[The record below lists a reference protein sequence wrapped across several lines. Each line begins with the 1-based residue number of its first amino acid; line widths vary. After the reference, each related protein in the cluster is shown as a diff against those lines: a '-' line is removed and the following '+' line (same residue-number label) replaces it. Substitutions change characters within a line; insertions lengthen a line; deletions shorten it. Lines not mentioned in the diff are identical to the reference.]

1 MKAKYYLKLL
11 FCFLLI
17 SPFFLHFSMAKNANK
32 TNAKTIRTKYDYF
45 STHNKED
52 INSNNFEKGKDP
64 FQPYQ
69 TGKSPQILKDFGE
82 EVKDGVR
89 LRKVVFYSRE
99 VQTATGKDTSKI
111 YAVIARPAKS
121 GRYPG
126 LLVLHGGGGFA
137 EIDKAKKWA
146 KQGYIALLLDEPG
159 IANPEKAPF
168 SSGPWKKFAYGESR
182 FIVIPD
188 ITNSTIF
195 DGVLSAVQG
204 LYLLRSQPGVIK
216 GKIGIVGI
224 SWGGYLTTIVSG
236 LANKMVNASFS
247 VFGSGFYDEGSL
259 FLKEL
264 DKMSTADRATWL
276 KYLDAGRRSKAIK
289 THFFI
294 AAAANDNWFYPP
306 AVMATLRSIKGPV
319 NNLFSPNSSH
329 KIELPGGTTG
339 ANPEQPGWLSME
351 QVYFDYF
358 LKGIGQPLPKIQEI
372 KTEKTSS
379 GNVLVRF
386 KVSSLLSVSIA
397 QISYSS
403 IVVGW
408 TERKWETVPAV
419 KSGNGWYMVEVPAK
433 ELRHSFDCFATIS
446 DSRPVSVSSY
456 LIRYE

>member
-1 MKAKYYLKLL
+1 MISRNQSRL
-11 FCFLLI
+11 FLFSFIL
-17 SPFFLHFSMAKNANK
+17 FFHLFS
-32 TNAKTIRTKYDYF
+32 F
-45 STHNKED
+45 SAEATERVQD
-52 INSNNFEKGKDP
+52 TGQDP
-64 FQPYQ
+64 FQPYL
-69 TGKSPQILKDFGE
+69 TGKTPQILKDLGE
-82 EVKDGVR
+82 EVQDGVR
-89 LRKVVFYSRE
+89 VRKLVFCSR
-99 VQTATGKDTSKI
+99 VIQTASGKDTSMI
-111 YAVIARPAKS
+111 YAAIARPAKP
-121 GRYPG
+121 GKYPG

-137 EIDKAKKWA
+137 DADKAKNWA
-146 KQGYIALLLDEPG
+146 KQGYITLVLDEPG
-159 IANPEKAPF
+159 IANPEKVPF

-182 FIVIPD
+182 FTVIPD
-188 ITNSTIF
+188 ITNSTVF

-204 LYLLRSQPGVIK
+204 LYLLHSQSGVIK

-236 LANKMVNASFS
+236 LANNMVHASFS
-247 VFGSGFYDEGSL
+247 LFGSGFYDEGSL

-264 DKMSTADRATWL
+264 DKMSTADRTTWL

-289 THFFI
+289 TPFFI

-306 AVMATLRSIKGPV
+306 AVMATLRSIKGPI
-319 NNLFSPNSSH
+319 NHLFSPNSSH

-358 LKGIGQPLPKIQEI
+358 LKGNGQPLPKIQEI

-386 KVSSLLSVSIA
+386 KVSSPLSVSIA
-397 QISYSS
+397 QISYSP
-403 IVVGW
+403 VGVGW

-419 KSGNGWYMVEVPAK
+419 ESGNGWYMVEVPAK
-433 ELRHSFDCFATIS
+433 ELKQSFDCFATIS

>member
-1 MKAKYYLKLL
+1 MTAKSPIRL
-11 FCFLLI
+11 FLFSFIL
-17 SPFFLHFSMAKNANK
+17 FFHIFS
-32 TNAKTIRTKYDYF
+32 F
-45 STHNKED
+45 SAGATERITD
-52 INSNNFEKGKDP
+52 TGKDP
-64 FQPYQ
+64 FQPYL
-69 TGKSPQILKDFGE
+69 TGKAPQILKDFGE

-111 YAVIARPAKS
+111 YAVIARPEKP
-121 GRYPG
+121 GNYPG
-126 LLVLHGGGGFA
+126 LLVLHGGGGSA
-137 EIDKAKKWA
+137 DADKAKNWA
-146 KQGYIALLLDEPG
+146 KQGYIALVLDEPG
-159 IANPEKAPF
+159 IANPEKVPF

-182 FIVIPD
+182 FTVIPN
-188 ITNSTIF
+188 ITNSTVF

-236 LANKMVNASFS
+236 LDNNMVHASFS

-264 DKMSTADRATWL
+264 DKMSTADRTTWL
-276 KYLDAGRRSKAIK
+276 KYLDAGRRSNAIK
-289 THFFI
+289 TPFFI

-306 AVMATLRSIKGPV
+306 AVTATLRSIKGPV
-319 NNLFSPNSSH
+319 NHLFSPNSSH

-339 ANPEQPGWLSME
+339 VNTEHPGWLSME

-358 LKGIGQPLPKIQEI
+358 LKGKGQPLPRIQEI

-379 GNVLVRF
+379 GNVQVRF
-386 KVSSLLSVSIA
+386 KVRSPLPVSVA
-397 QISYSS
+397 LVSYSP
-403 IVVGW
+403 VGVGW
-408 TERKWETVPAV
+408 TERKWETIPAV
-419 KSGNGWYMVEVPAK
+419 VSGNGWYMVEVPAK
-433 ELRHSFDCFATIS
+433 ELKQPFDCFATIS